1 MLIRNIMEINSPV
14 RRYKYLGDRLTA
26 PELKGAIC
34 QAVTVNGKCIRRGAS
49 MLVSFGNKKH
59 IVLARLLRRHVD

>member
-1 MLIRNIMEINSPV
+1 MEIKSPK
-14 RRYKYLGDRLTA
+14 RSYKYLGDRLTA

-34 QAVTVNGKCIRRGAS
+34 QAVMVKGKCIRRGAS

-59 IVLARLLRRHVD
+59 IVLARLLRKHAG